1 MTVELKYYLQQFRIE
16 QKDLFDENGRVYFN
30 VRLGQA
36 AEMMLRL
43 VDMLEKELEEAD
55 EELEQLGCE

>member
-16 QKDLFDENGRVYFN
+16 QKELFDENGRVYFN
-30 VRLGQA
+30 IKLGEA
-36 AEMMLRL
+36 AERMLKL
-43 VDMLEKELEEAD
+43 VDMLEKELEQAD

>member
-16 QKDLFDENGRVYFN
+16 QREYFDENGRVYFN
-30 VRLGQA
+30 VKLGQA
-36 AEMMLRL
+36 AEMMLKL